1 MFSNS
6 FAGKRWFTQAV
17 TMLVVGF
24 ILGFLVM
31 APSVAEAQGPA
42 EDGLQRGYNADAARY
57 TALAEFY
64 GVQRGLDAS
73 AARYTALAAHYGAI
87 DVGLQRALQADAAR
101 YNALAEY
108 YVPSLTMR

>member
-31 APSVAEAQGPA
+31 APSVVEAQGPA
-42 EDGLQRGYNADAARY
+42 DDGLQRGYNADAARY

-64 GVQRGLDAS
+64 GVQRGLDAT
-73 AARYTALAAHYGAI
+73 AARYMALAAHYTDAS
-87 DVGLQRALQADAAR
+87 LQRGLQADAAR

-108 YVPSLTMR
+108 YTPSLTMR